1 MTRHQHTH
9 TLRPGDGHLLLQ
21 EAAAM
26 FHFSHDEPD
35 SQQFI
40 VLSHCGTL
48 LQGLTRS
55 RKVFEEK
62 MASEGLEVKAQVF
75 AERKISNES
84 MRDQAE
90 LMLYGNWRRHMW
102 LTISA
107 GVTTLL
113 IGLAT
118 VLNSRRQQL
127 YCWWYGTK
135 LKDFDDLSRTSSKGM
150 LSHSSL
156 ESFARS
162 NSGSTPASLRR
173 LKGASNWSELS
184 RYAGLLQ
191 LDVHTGSRI
200 ERTDLHIC
208 SKEGVP
214 WVLGSGAYGIVYKA
228 IRNGV
233 QEVAI
238 KILAAADDQQLH
250 AFKKVSCLDCHCT
263 GRPGNTQPAVW
274 LLAGMQFH
282 PQTTYLVDD
291 CLRDYQK
298 GITLSRLVS

>member
-1 MTRHQHTH
+1 MRNHAV
-9 TLRPGDGHLLLQ
+9 P
-21 EAAAM
+21 
-26 FHFSHDEPD
+26 
-35 SQQFI
+35 
-40 VLSHCGTL
+40 LSHACSGTVTSAHKQCVVTA
-48 LQGLTRS
+48 QGLTKS
-55 RKVFEEK
+55 PKIFEEK
-62 MASEGLEVKAQVF
+62 MSAEGLDVKVRVYT
-75 AERKISNES
+75 ERKIDNES
-84 MRDQAE
+84 MKDQAE

-107 GVTTLL
+107 AITTVV

-118 VLNSRRQQL
+118 ALKFKGRQL
-127 YCWWYGTK
+127 WHWWQGSK
-135 LKDFDDLSRTSSKGM
+135 LSSFDRLSRSSSS
-150 LSHSSL
+150 LIQSHSSL

-162 NSGSTPASLRR
+162 NSSGGPTTLRH

-208 SKEGVP
+208 SKDGVP

-250 AFKKVSCLDCHCT
+250 AFKKVTCAWVLFNQHI
-263 GRPGNTQPAVW
+263 
-274 LLAGMQFH
+274 
-282 PQTTYLVDD
+282 
-291 CLRDYQK
+291 LRE
-298 GITLSRLVS
+298 

>member
-1 MTRHQHTH
+1 
-9 TLRPGDGHLLLQ
+9 
-21 EAAAM
+21 
-26 FHFSHDEPD
+26 
-35 SQQFI
+35 
-40 VLSHCGTL
+40 
-48 LQGLTRS
+48 
-55 RKVFEEK
+55 

-75 AERKISNES
+75 AERKITNES

-90 LMLYGNWRRHMW
+90 LMLYGNWRWHMW
-102 LTISA
+102 LKVSA
-107 GVTTLL
+107 GVTSLL

-118 VLNSRRQQL
+118 ILIPRRQQL
-127 YCWWYGTK
+127 LCWWYGTK
-135 LKDFDDLSRTSSKGM
+135 LSDFDELSRRSSNGM

-250 AFKKVSCLDCHCT
+250 AFKKVSCCDFTAPEHPA
-263 GRPGNTQPAVW
+263 RPVET
-274 LLAGMQFH
+274 
-282 PQTTYLVDD
+282 
-291 CLRDYQK
+291 
-298 GITLSRLVS
+298 